1 MHENLKRE
9 DCSPMSR
16 CSGTKRLNVC
26 AILALLKEKLLFPFK
41 QDWFYF
47 LLLWVLIALPNC
59 YSQLGHPTYAVYL
72 AMMYYII
79 AYVIVVVLNL
89 CQILARV
96 FKSIALILAMLLAMM
111 NIYCYEVYGC
121 LLSNDFVKIIAATN
135 LGEAKEYF
143 ETFLS
148 WWQIVMFFLC
158 LASSALIP
166 FLFPKKHKKEIGKS
180 WMAAAGVLLFSIGS
194 IWHNSGIIREEFM
207 DKRRWEVF
215 SFEQIIDLKNH
226 PTHPQIEECDSIHP
240 SRIIIILGESF
251 SLNHSSLYGYK
262 RNTNPLLKKQV
273 EDGNLF
279 VYKQVTSP
287 CSHTTAAF
295 KYLLNT
301 YQIGNED
308 GFPWYEHTNIIEVMK
323 IAGYYTAW
331 ISNQSEK
338 GMFDN
343 LPSGHAQLCDEKF
356 FLENEKKSDR
366 CDGGLIGKESAKTR
380 GKNVVFYHFMGQHEK
395 FEERY
400 PHDYEQFN
408 GKDYEECPE
417 HQRKI
422 LAAYDNATLYNDF
435 VVNSIM
441 DRYKE
446 QDAVV
451 FYFSDHG
458 LDLFDTDPNYFG
470 HAKATEESQAQ
481 GKKIP
486 FMIYVSP
493 VFQELHPDKI
503 EKIKSSTNKPFCT
516 DKFIYAVMDVA
527 GYRFVNNNDVEKY
540 SIFQ

>member
-9 DCSPMSR
+9 DYSHMSR

-79 AYVIVVVLNL
+79 AYIFVVMLNL
-89 CQILARV
+89 FQKIARV
-96 FKSIALILAMLLAMM
+96 LKPIVFILTTFFTILNL
-111 NIYCYEVYGC
+111 YCYHVYGC
-121 LLSNDFVKIIAATN
+121 LLSNDFIQIVAATN
-135 LGEAKEYF
+135 PDEAKEYF
-143 ETFLS
+143 DTFIS
-148 WWQIVMFFLC
+148 GKQV
-158 LASSALIP
+158 AL
-166 FLFPKKHKKEIGKS
+166 F
-180 WMAAAGVLLFSIGS
+180 FSIIVLS
-194 IWHNSGIIREEFM
+194 IVIAILLSKIQKVSWGKLWIVAGGMLLISICAIWRNSGIIQEEFV
-207 DKRRWEVF
+207 DKERWTFNFEEVV
-215 SFEQIIDLKNH
+215 DLKNH

-301 YQIGNED
+301 YQIGHED

>member
-79 AYVIVVVLNL
+79 TYLIVVVLNL
-89 CQILARV
+89 FQKIARVLKPIVFILATLL
-96 FKSIALILAMLLAMM
+96 SILNL
-111 NIYCYEVYGC
+111 YCYHVYGC
-121 LLSNDFVKIIAATN
+121 LLSNDFIQIVAATN
-135 LGEAKEYF
+135 PDEAKEYF
-143 ETFLS
+143 DTFIS
-148 WWQIVMFFLC
+148 WEQV
-158 LASSALIP
+158 AL
-166 FLFPKKHKKEIGKS
+166 F
-180 WMAAAGVLLFSIGS
+180 FSIIVLS
-194 IWHNSGIIREEFM
+194 IVIAILLLKIQKVSWGKLWIVAGGMLLISICAIWRNSGIIQEEFV
-207 DKRRWEVF
+207 DKERWTFNFEEVV
-215 SFEQIIDLKNH
+215 DLKNH

-251 SLNHSSLYGYK
+251 SPNHSSLYGYK

-301 YQIGNED
+301 YQIGHED

-400 PHDYEQFN
+400 PHNYEQFN

-451 FYFSDHG
+451 FYFADHG

-503 EKIKSSTNKPFCT
+503 EKMKSAMNKLFCT

>member
-79 AYVIVVVLNL
+79 TYLIVVVLNL
-89 CQILARV
+89 FQKIARVLKPIVFILATLL
-96 FKSIALILAMLLAMM
+96 SILNL
-111 NIYCYEVYGC
+111 YCYHVYGC
-121 LLSNDFVKIIAATN
+121 LLSNDFIQIVAATN
-135 LGEAKEYF
+135 PDEAKEYF
-143 ETFLS
+143 DTFIS
-148 WWQIVMFFLC
+148 WEQV
-158 LASSALIP
+158 AL
-166 FLFPKKHKKEIGKS
+166 F
-180 WMAAAGVLLFSIGS
+180 FSIIVLS
-194 IWHNSGIIREEFM
+194 IVIAILLPKIQKVSWGKLWIVAGGMLLISICAIWRNSGIIQEEFV
-207 DKRRWEVF
+207 DKERWTFNFEEVV
-215 SFEQIIDLKNH
+215 DLKNH

-251 SLNHSSLYGYK
+251 SPNHSSLYGYK

-273 EDGNLF
+273 EDGNLL

-301 YQIGNED
+301 YQIGKED

-400 PHDYEQFN
+400 PHNYEQFN

-451 FYFSDHG
+451 FYFADHG

-503 EKIKSSTNKPFCT
+503 EKMKSAMNKLFCT

>member
-16 CSGTKRLNVC
+16 RSGTKRLNVC

-79 AYVIVVVLNL
+79 TYIIVVVLNL
-89 CQILARV
+89 FQKIARV
-96 FKSIALILAMLLAMM
+96 LKPIVFILTTLLSILNL
-111 NIYCYEVYGC
+111 YCYHVYGC
-121 LLSNDFVKIIAATN
+121 LLSNDFIQIVAATN
-135 LGEAKEYF
+135 PDEAKEYF
-143 ETFLS
+143 DTFIS
-148 WWQIVMFFLC
+148 REQV
-158 LASSALIP
+158 AL
-166 FLFPKKHKKEIGKS
+166 F
-180 WMAAAGVLLFSIGS
+180 FSIIVLS
-194 IWHNSGIIREEFM
+194 IVIAILLPKIQKVSWGKLWIVAGGMLLISICAIWRNSGIIQEEFV
-207 DKRRWEVF
+207 DKERWTFNFEEVV
-215 SFEQIIDLKNH
+215 DLKNH

-301 YQIGNED
+301 YQIGHED

-503 EKIKSSTNKPFCT
+503 EKMKSAMNKLFCT

>member
-1 MHENLKRE
+1 
-9 DCSPMSR
+9 MSR
-16 CSGTKRLNVC
+16 RSGTKRLNVC

-79 AYVIVVVLNL
+79 TYIIVVVLNL
-89 CQILARV
+89 FQKIARV
-96 FKSIALILAMLLAMM
+96 LKPIVFILTTLLSILNL
-111 NIYCYEVYGC
+111 YCYHVYGC
-121 LLSNDFVKIIAATN
+121 LLSNDFIQIVAATN
-135 LGEAKEYF
+135 PDEAKEYF
-143 ETFLS
+143 DTFIS
-148 WWQIVMFFLC
+148 WEQV
-158 LASSALIP
+158 AL
-166 FLFPKKHKKEIGKS
+166 F
-180 WMAAAGVLLFSIGS
+180 FSIIVLS
-194 IWHNSGIIREEFM
+194 IVIAILLPKIQKVSWGKLWIVAGGMLLISICAIWRNSGIIQEEFV
-207 DKRRWEVF
+207 DKERWTFNFEEVV
-215 SFEQIIDLKNH
+215 DLKNH

-301 YQIGNED
+301 YQIGHED

-503 EKIKSSTNKPFCT
+503 EKMKSAMNKLFCT

>member
-1 MHENLKRE
+1 MLK
-9 DCSPMSR
+9 PI
-16 CSGTKRLNVC
+16 VF
-26 AILALLKEKLLFPFK
+26 ILTTLLS
-41 QDWFYF
+41 
-47 LLLWVLIALPNC
+47 I
-59 YSQLGHPTYAVYL
+59 
-72 AMMYYII
+72 
-79 AYVIVVVLNL
+79 LNL
-89 CQILARV
+89 
-96 FKSIALILAMLLAMM
+96 
-111 NIYCYEVYGC
+111 YCYHVYGC
-121 LLSNDFVKIIAATN
+121 LLSNDFIQIVAATN
-135 LGEAKEYF
+135 PDEAKEYF
-143 ETFLS
+143 DTFIS
-148 WWQIVMFFLC
+148 WEQV
-158 LASSALIP
+158 AL
-166 FLFPKKHKKEIGKS
+166 F
-180 WMAAAGVLLFSIGS
+180 FSIIVLS
-194 IWHNSGIIREEFM
+194 IVIAILLPKIQKVSWGKLWIVAGGMLLISICAIWRNSGIIQEEFV
-207 DKRRWEVF
+207 DKERWTFNFEEVV
-215 SFEQIIDLKNH
+215 DLKNH

-301 YQIGNED
+301 YQIGHED
-308 GFPWYEHTNIIEVMK
+308 GSPWYEHTNIIEVMK

-343 LPSGHAQLCDEKF
+343 LPSGHAQLCDEKI

-408 GKDYEECPE
+408 GKDYEEYPE

-451 FYFSDHG
+451 FYFADHG

-503 EKIKSSTNKPFCT
+503 EKMKSATNKAFCT
-516 DKFIYAVMDVA
+516 DTFIYAVMDVA

>member
-16 CSGTKRLNVC
+16 RSGTKRLNVC

-79 AYVIVVVLNL
+79 TYIIVVVLNL
-89 CQILARV
+89 FQKIARV
-96 FKSIALILAMLLAMM
+96 LKPIVFILTTLLSILNL
-111 NIYCYEVYGC
+111 YCYHVYGC
-121 LLSNDFVKIIAATN
+121 LLSNDFIQIVAATN
-135 LGEAKEYF
+135 PDEAKEYF
-143 ETFLS
+143 DTFIS
-148 WWQIVMFFLC
+148 WEQV
-158 LASSALIP
+158 AL
-166 FLFPKKHKKEIGKS
+166 F
-180 WMAAAGVLLFSIGS
+180 FSIIVLS
-194 IWHNSGIIREEFM
+194 IVIAILLPKIQKVSWGKLWIVAGGMLLISICAIWRNSGIIQEEFV
-207 DKRRWEVF
+207 DKERWTFNFEEVV
-215 SFEQIIDLKNH
+215 DLKNH

-279 VYKQVTSP
+279 VYKLVTSP

-301 YQIGNED
+301 YQIGHED

-380 GKNVVFYHFMGQHEK
+380 GKNVIFYHFMGQHEK

-486 FMIYVSP
+486 FMVYVSP
-493 VFQELHPDKI
+493 IFQELHPDKM

-527 GYRFVNNNDVEKY
+527 GYRFADNDDMEKY
-540 SIFQ
+540 SLFQ

>member
-16 CSGTKRLNVC
+16 RSGTKRLNVC

-79 AYVIVVVLNL
+79 TYIIVVVLNL
-89 CQILARV
+89 FQKIARV
-96 FKSIALILAMLLAMM
+96 LKPIVFTLTTLLSILNL
-111 NIYCYEVYGC
+111 YCYHVYGC
-121 LLSNDFVKIIAATN
+121 LLSNDFIQIVAATN
-135 LGEAKEYF
+135 PDEAKEYF
-143 ETFLS
+143 DTFIS
-148 WWQIVMFFLC
+148 WEQV
-158 LASSALIP
+158 AL
-166 FLFPKKHKKEIGKS
+166 F
-180 WMAAAGVLLFSIGS
+180 FSIIVLS
-194 IWHNSGIIREEFM
+194 IVIAILLPKIQKVSLGKIWIVAGGMLLISICAIWRNSGIIQEEFV
-207 DKRRWEVF
+207 DKERWTFNFEEVV
-215 SFEQIIDLKNH
+215 DLKNH

-251 SLNHSSLYGYK
+251 SPNHSSLYGYK

-301 YQIGNED
+301 YQIGHED

-356 FLENEKKSDR
+356 FLENEKKSDG

-408 GKDYEECPE
+408 GKDYEEYPE

-451 FYFSDHG
+451 FYFADHG

-503 EKIKSSTNKPFCT
+503 EKMKSATNKAFCT
-516 DKFIYAVMDVA
+516 DTFIYAVMDVA

>member
-16 CSGTKRLNVC
+16 RSGTKRLNVC

-79 AYVIVVVLNL
+79 TYLIVVVLNL
-89 CQILARV
+89 FQKIARV
-96 FKSIALILAMLLAMM
+96 LKPIVFILTTLLSILNL
-111 NIYCYEVYGC
+111 YCYHVYGC
-121 LLSNDFVKIIAATN
+121 LLSNDFIQIVAATN
-135 LGEAKEYF
+135 PDEAKEYF
-143 ETFLS
+143 DTFIS
-148 WWQIVMFFLC
+148 WEQV
-158 LASSALIP
+158 AL
-166 FLFPKKHKKEIGKS
+166 F
-180 WMAAAGVLLFSIGS
+180 FSIIVLS
-194 IWHNSGIIREEFM
+194 IVIAILLLKIQKVSWGKLWIVAGGMLLISICAIWRNSGIIQEEFV
-207 DKRRWEVF
+207 DKERWTFNFEEVV
-215 SFEQIIDLKNH
+215 DLKNH

-301 YQIGNED
+301 YQIGHED

-343 LPSGHAQLCDEKF
+343 LPSGHAQLCDEKI

-451 FYFSDHG
+451 FYFADHG

-486 FMIYVSP
+486 FIIYVSP

-503 EKIKSSTNKPFCT
+503 EKMKSATNKAFCT

>member
-16 CSGTKRLNVC
+16 RSGTKRLNVC

-79 AYVIVVVLNL
+79 TYIIVVVLNL
-89 CQILARV
+89 FQKIARV
-96 FKSIALILAMLLAMM
+96 LKPIVFILTTLLSILNL
-111 NIYCYEVYGC
+111 YCYHVYGC
-121 LLSNDFVKIIAATN
+121 LLSNDFIQIVAATN
-135 LGEAKEYF
+135 PDEAKEYF
-143 ETFLS
+143 DTFIS
-148 WWQIVMFFLC
+148 WEQV
-158 LASSALIP
+158 AL
-166 FLFPKKHKKEIGKS
+166 F
-180 WMAAAGVLLFSIGS
+180 FSIIVLS
-194 IWHNSGIIREEFM
+194 IVIAILLPKIQKVSLGKIWIVAGGMLLISICAIWRNSGIIQEEFV
-207 DKRRWEVF
+207 DKERWTFNFEEVV
-215 SFEQIIDLKNH
+215 DLKNH

-287 CSHTTAAF
+287 CSSTTAAF

-301 YQIGNED
+301 YQIGHED

-503 EKIKSSTNKPFCT
+503 EKMKSAMNKLFCT